1 MRHIEDDLNANKVP
15 RDGKVVD
22 MMKYKGSMH
31 VFAGV
36 CVCVY
41 ASVFV
46 CWCVCVSVC
55 LCVYAYARVCLMH
68 SLVTTLLVVAQS

>member
-1 MRHIEDDLNANKVP
+1 MRHIEDDLNTNKVP

-36 CVCVY
+36 CICKCVCVLVC
-41 ASVFV
+41 VFV
-46 CWCVCVSVC
+46 CVRMRGCV
-55 LCVYAYARVCLMH
+55 
-68 SLVTTLLVVAQS
+68 